1 MDNYSLA
8 DIRAATDRDDGFDG
22 QGSWFWIVVLF
33 LFMFGFGGNG
43 FGRDNGAL
51 TRAEMQDSFN
61 YNQLENAI
69 RGVQNGLCD
78 GFYAQ
83 NTTML
88 NGFNSLGQQ
97 VAENRFAAQ
106 QCCCETNRNIDSVR
120 SENYKNTCEI
130 TTAIHAEGEQTRALI
145 NSNTMQ
151 ALRDKLADKDREVQA
166 RDFQLSQIA
175 QTNSIVNQIR
185 PCPTPAYITC
195 NPWGNTYNYGNSCS
209 GGCGCA

>member
-22 QGSWFWIVVLF
+22 QGGWFWIVVLF

-120 SENYKNTCEI
+120 SENYRNTCEI

-145 NSNTMQ
+145 NSNTLQ
-151 ALRDKLADKDREVQA
+151 TLRDKLAEKDREVQA

-195 NPWGNTYNYGNSCS
+195 NPWGNTHNYGNSC
-209 GGCGCA
+209 GCGCGCA